1 MTFSEKNC
9 IISNVRKAYN
19 LVIGSKTAENLK
31 KQLGSAVP
39 VSETFAPG
47 FGRNVLSGLPV
58 SVDISSDVV
67 YQAIIDSLH
76 SIMDAIK
83 VILERTPPEL
93 AADVADRGIVL
104 TGGGS
109 LLRGLEELIEDRTGI
124 NTMTADE
131 PMTCVAIGTGKF
143 VEFLAGKRDED

>member
-1 MTFSEKNC
+1 MYKILIVEDEL
-9 IISNVRKAYN
+9 IA
-19 LVIGSKTAENLK
+19 AEYLK
-31 KQLGSAVP
+31 
-39 VSETFAPG
+39 
-47 FGRNVLSGLPV
+47 
-58 SVDISSDVV
+58 
-67 YQAIIDSLH
+67 
-76 SIMDAIK
+76 M
-83 VILERTPPEL
+83 ILEKTPPEL

>member
-1 MTFSEKNC
+1 MLFRVDPVGPEK
-9 IISNVRKAYN
+9 VPKRPLAREF
-19 LVIGSKTAENLK
+19 LPPQRTA
-31 KQLGSAVP
+31 
-39 VSETFAPG
+39 
-47 FGRNVLSGLPV
+47 
-58 SVDISSDVV
+58 
-67 YQAIIDSLH
+67 
-76 SIMDAIK
+76 
-83 VILERTPPEL
+83 